1 MAITKVGTINTIPTV
16 TDDWTNTVKHINA
29 FINQVNNQAFILS
42 DPLGTTSP
50 TIKQGCYINHG
61 GTLYIV
67 DTEDYTPS
75 GSPADGNVYIKLTP
89 SGDTL
94 VGSFITDISSY
105 SFNQQ
110 YGNMVS
116 GDDMI
121 LPYLLV
127 KSGENW
133 TKYRYQ
139 PMSASFGAVKATT
152 VDTGQGANELYPM
165 DQDVMTSSRVRFA
178 GLNTWFINQ
187 NKPKT
192 WSQVGSGLSITVS
205 GHPSICSLSST
216 TIVFI
221 DSAYNNLTTFSW
233 NGSTWSQVG
242 SALPISGTS
251 YPSICSLSSTTIAL
265 IGDGNDILKTYTWN
279 GSTWSQVGSGLTISS
294 NDYQSICSLS
304 SNTIAHVSQYT
315 PLRTYSWNGSS
326 WSAVGTGLSIPTGM
340 SSMCSLSFNTIAFID
355 GSNKQLRTY
364 TWNGSTWTLVGTG
377 LDIAT
382 VGVPSICSLSSDTIA
397 FIESTNDMLKTYT
410 WNGSTWTLIGTGL
423 GVSNAGNSSICSLLS
438 DTIAFLDD
446 SNAQL
451 RTYKLSFSDFPPN
464 PAFGTL

>member
-1 MAITKVGTINTIPTV
+1 MAITKVGTINTIPSPV
-16 TDDWTNTVKHINA
+16 SDWTNTVKHINA

-50 TIKQGCYINHG
+50 VIKQGCYINHG

-152 VDTGQGANELYPM
+152 VDTGQGANEVYPM
-165 DQDVMTSSRVRFA
+165 DQDVRTSARVRFA

-187 NKPKT
+187 NKPNT
-192 WSQVGSGLSITVS
+192 WSQVGSGLSISTGV
-205 GHPSICSLSST
+205 PAIC
-216 TIVFI
+216 
-221 DSAYNNLTTFSW
+221 
-233 NGSTWSQVG
+233 
-242 SALPISGTS
+242 P
-251 YPSICSLSSTTIAL
+251 LSSTTIAVTDQYTDML
-265 IGDGNDILKTYTWN
+265 RTYTWN
-279 GSTWSQVGSGLTISS
+279 GSTWS
-294 NDYQSICSLS
+294 
-304 SNTIAHVSQYT
+304 
-315 PLRTYSWNGSS
+315 
-326 WSAVGTGLSIPTGM
+326 AVGTGLPISAGR
-340 SSMCSLSFNTIAFID
+340 SAMCSLSLNTIAFID
-355 GSNKQLRTY
+355 ASNKQLRTY

-451 RTYKLSFSDFPPN
+451 RTYKLSFYDLPPN